1 VIHAAKTHIRKV
13 FGAVFVLWV
22 GSLWSLAL
30 WVAPTLF
37 AQGDRHLA
45 GVLAARLF
53 SIETYVGL
61 AAAGFALALPDRAKF
76 APGYLAAALLAANE
90 WLLKPVMSRAHAE
103 GAVLGL
109 GFGAW
114 HGVAALLYVLA
125 CLAAL
130 LLVWRENAR

>member
-1 VIHAAKTHIRKV
+1 
-13 FGAVFVLWV
+13 
-22 GSLWSLAL
+22 L

-37 AQGDRHLA
+37 SQSDRHLA

-53 SIETYVGL
+53 SIETYLGL
-61 AAAGFALALPDRAKF
+61 AAAGLVLTLPDRVKF
-76 APGYLAAALLAANE
+76 APGYLAAALLAINE
-90 WLLKPVMSRAHAE
+90 WLLKPVMNRAHAE

-114 HGVAALLYVLA
+114 HGVAALLYGVA

-130 LLVWRENAR
+130 LLAWRQVDLR